1 MENLGMT
8 YIRFAYCELEG
19 EWKED
24 NKQANNSNVDV
35 YEALENNAL
44 VNIRVFDQTKNKYY
58 LKKGAHIS
66 IEKNVLK
73 FHKKDFS
80 QSAD

>member
-1 MENLGMT
+1 M
-8 YIRFAYCELEG
+8 
-19 EWKED
+19 
-24 NKQANNSNVDV
+24 

-66 IEKNVLK
+66 IEKNILK
-73 FHKKDFS
+73 FDKKDFS